1 MVTIPKT
8 EEPAGILA
16 PDGSLQPGARVE
28 EPPELL
34 LEMYRWMVYGRTYDT
49 RLFSLQRQ
57 GRLTTYAPVAGQ
69 EAIQVGCGL
78 AMRRED
84 WLLISYRDG
93 LAGLVH
99 GVPPE
104 HLALFF
110 RGHPKAGQV
119 PPDVNAFPIQIG
131 IAEQIPH
138 AVGIAWGMKLR
149 GASTAALA
157 LFGDGATS
165 EGAFH
170 EAANFAGVFKVPA
183 VLVCQNNGWAISV
196 PRSRQ
201 TAAATLAQKAV
212 AYGMPG
218 LQIDGNDIVGV
229 YRTVSAALARARAGE
244 GPTLI
249 ETVTYRLGP
258 HTTSDDPTRY
268 RKEDDLATW
277 RDARDPLN
285 RLRVYLERGGLW
297 DQPRQEALEED
308 ARQWVA
314 RAVTAALNE
323 PVPPPEAMFDN
334 IYAEP
339 PSSLQAQREEV
350 RALGV
355 QEEGRH
361 A

>member
-110 RGHPKAGQV
+110 RAHPKAGQV
-119 PPDVNAFPIQIG
+119 PPDCNTFPIQIG

-149 GASTAALA
+149 GADTAALA

-183 VLVCQNNGWAISV
+183 VLV
-196 PRSRQ
+196 
-201 TAAATLAQKAV
+201 AQKAI

-218 LQIDGNDIVGV
+218 LQIDGNDPVGV
-229 YRTVSAALARARAGE
+229 YRTVGEALARARAGE

-249 ETVTYRLGP
+249 EAVTYRLGP

-268 RKEDDLATW
+268 RQEDELATW

-285 RLRVYLERGGLW
+285 RLRIYLEREGLW
-297 DQPRQEALEED
+297 DRTRQEALEED

-323 PVPPPEAMFDN
+323 PVPPPEAMFDHV
-334 IYAEP
+334 YAEP
-339 PSSLQAQREEV
+339 TPSLQAQREEV
-350 RALGV
+350 RALGA
-355 QEEGRH
+355 QEEGH
-361 A
+361 HG